1 MLDEVDSKIVDIL
14 RRDSRTSFIDLGK
27 SVGLSEGAVRNR
39 VKNLMREGI
48 IMRFT
53 IETQIGGGVK
63 AIVLVSSDPAIPTP
77 TIAARVRSI
86 SGVEAVYEVTGQYD
100 LTAVLVGDDIT
111 SLNKTIEGIR
121 RIDGI
126 QNTNSLIVLKNWY

>member
-1 MLDEVDSKIVDIL
+1 MIDIL
-14 RRDSRTSFIDLGK
+14 RRDSRASFIDLGK

-39 VKNLMREGI
+39 VRNLMREGI
-48 IMRFT
+48 IQRFT

-121 RIDGI
+121 KIDGI
-126 QNTNSLIVLKNWY
+126 HNTNSLIVLKNWY